1 MMTLTCL
8 SVHYCLGD
16 LQVMMFAM
24 SASVSVALQSVNLF
38 VPCPLHCMFVQ
49 AFVSAHLDVFGWSYY
64 LPVEIRL
71 HVCLCTHAC
80 LVIQVL
86 SRLVIQVF
94 CLHKTQCLFAH
105 LFTCPY
111 MSVHVFFSHKS
122 ILVLHKVWSV
132 FSRTCAQDTVSVCS
146 CKCLPVC
153 KTACLHI
160 CLFEHVST

>member
-1 MMTLTCL
+1 MMTLACL

-16 LQVMMFAM
+16 LQVIMFAM

-38 VPCPLHCMFVQ
+38 APCPLHCMFAQ
-49 AFVSAHLDVFGWSYY
+49 DFVSACLDVFGGSYY

-86 SRLVIQVF
+86 S
-94 CLHKTQCLFAH
+94 CLHKTQRLFAH

-111 MSVHVFFSHKS
+111 VSVHVFCSHKS
-122 ILVLHKVWSV
+122 ILVLQKVWSV
-132 FSRTCAQDTVSVCS
+132 FPRKCVQDTVSVCS

-153 KTACLHI
+153 TSACLHI
-160 CLFEHVST
+160 CLFAHAST

>member
-1 MMTLTCL
+1 MMTLACL

-38 VPCPLHCMFVQ
+38 APCPLHCMFAQ
-49 AFVSAHLDVFGWSYY
+49 DFVSACLDVFGGSYY

-86 SRLVIQVF
+86 S
-94 CLHKTQCLFAH
+94 CLHKTQRLFAH

-111 MSVHVFFSHKS
+111 VSVHVFLFTQ
-122 ILVLHKVWSV
+122 IN
-132 FSRTCAQDTVSVCS
+132 TCVAQSLACFPPQVCS
-146 CKCLPVC
+146 G
-153 KTACLHI
+153 HSI
-160 CLFEHVST
+160 CLLM

>member
-16 LQVMMFAM
+16 LQIMMFAM

-49 AFVSAHLDVFGWSYY
+49 DFVSAHLDVFGWSYY

-86 SRLVIQVF
+86 SRLVIQVLF
-94 CLHKTQCLFAH
+94 CLHKTQRLFAH

-111 MSVHVFFSHKS
+111 MSVHVFLFTQINTCIAQSLVCFLSH
-122 ILVLHKVWSV
+122 
-132 FSRTCAQDTVSVCS
+132 VCS
-146 CKCLPVC
+146 G
-153 KTACLHI
+153 HSI
-160 CLFEHVST
+160 CLLM

>member
-1 MMTLTCL
+1 MMTLACL

-38 VPCPLHCMFVQ
+38 APCPLHCMFAQ
-49 AFVSAHLDVFGWSYY
+49 DFVSACLDVFGGSYY

-86 SRLVIQVF
+86 S
-94 CLHKTQCLFAH
+94 CLHKTQRLFAH

-111 MSVHVFFSHKS
+111 VSVHVFLFTQINTCVAQS
-122 ILVLHKVWSV
+122 LVC
-132 FSRTCAQDTVSVCS
+132 FPPQVCS
-146 CKCLPVC
+146 G
-153 KTACLHI
+153 HSI
-160 CLFEHVST
+160 CLLM